1 LVSAKECVTTHPPKC
16 MAPTMDGAQ
25 ALVFYPTYTDA
36 VSEWH
41 FPTVNAGTG
50 WLGGF
55 VWMAFWP
62 GQWAPAGHPSP
73 CHVVTAG
80 PETSKGMTSCHAEVL
95 HSNVILN

>member
-1 LVSAKECVTTHPPKC
+1 MVSAKECVTTHPPKC

-41 FPTVNAGTG
+41 FPTVNAGTE
-50 WLGGF
+50 WLEAC
-55 VWMAFWP
+55 WMVLAMSVSTFFCP
-62 GQWAPAGHPSP
+62 CP
-73 CHVVTAG
+73 CHVVIAG
-80 PETSKGMTSCHAEVL
+80 PGTSKGMTSCHAEVL

>member
-41 FPTVNAGTG
+41 FPTVNA
-50 WLGGF
+50 WD
-55 VWMAFWP
+55 WMAWRL
-62 GQWAPAGHPSP
+62 GLDGLL
-73 CHVVTAG
+73 G
-80 PETSKGMTSCHAEVL
+80 SCQ
-95 HSNVILN
+95 